1 MFNVRLEQTTNTVY
15 VTYSRVAQWK
25 RAGPIT
31 QRSEDRNLALLILF
45 LKKDQGT
52 LRTAHYLSVRGGG
65 RRLKSRG
72 GGHVNF
78 HVAIRESPLTLTS
91 QQGDHV

>member
-1 MFNVRLEQTTNTVY
+1 MVQTTNTVN

-45 LKKDQGT
+45 LKKDKGT
-52 LRTAHYLSVRGGG
+52 LGTAHYLSVRGGG
-65 RRLKSRG
+65 AAKK
-72 GGHVNF
+72 
-78 HVAIRESPLTLTS
+78 
-91 QQGDHV
+91 